1 MPLLKALGT
10 LVLMIAAGV
19 TVLVLMYLSY
29 IGIIVGIVGVIV
41 YLLSL
46 FYKAITKSP

>member
-1 MPLLKALGT
+1 MPLLKALGA
-10 LVLMIAAGV
+10 LVLMIAAGM

-29 IGIIVGIVGVIV
+29 IGIIIGIVGVII

-46 FYKAITKSP
+46 FYKAATKSQ

>member
-10 LVLMIAAGV
+10 LVLMIAAGMA
-19 TVLVLMYLSY
+19 VLVLMYLSY
-29 IGIIVGIVGVIV
+29 IGIIIGIVGVII

-46 FYKAITKSP
+46 FYKATTKSQ

>member
-10 LVLMIAAGV
+10 LVLMIATGV
-19 TVLVLMYLSY
+19 TTLVLMYLSY
-29 IGIIVGIVGVIV
+29 IGIIVGIVGVII

-46 FYKAITKSP
+46 FYKATTKSP

>member
-10 LVLMIAAGV
+10 LVLMIAAGM

-46 FYKAITKSP
+46 F